1 MADFGTYTALAG
13 RKDWSQ
19 VRADR
24 QNELVYIKQMQA
36 DLQQRI
42 QNEAQA
48 REGVVSYMNQINQ
61 ASVLEQDLGRV
72 KGVEAEARKKIVEG
86 LKAAGNDY
94 NKFLLGNGAATLQEY
109 YNTVMKSDEMQAAVN
124 NKLVYAQ
131 SMLDNYMGRKARPV
145 NITLPDGTQKQ
156 VSMSEQMKMF
166 DEGTI
171 TKMNY
176 AGSVQPTDLI
186 KIQQAIQQTFG
197 KNPYK
202 RQQANREDIYEYA
215 LRFGAEDWEANQ
227 LADAYEAGVV
237 EGAETPIYYNY
248 KEPPKADATSELLKM
263 MNRKMLENPYRVYDD
278 AAAGKYATQIVA
290 YEDKEQTKP
299 LKDLQ
304 GNQFA
309 VAITQFSND
318 AMRTDFANSSGI
330 RIIGEGDEKKKVF
343 LGTAYSAKNLQPI
356 DISAADI
363 VDIQEL
369 TNVIYADDAEKA
381 KQQGIPYYG
390 TPMVKVKVSFGDSS
404 GNSWLRGDDRA
415 AQDAGVWDNDWW
427 RPNVFAK
434 EDASAE
440 QKGNFRKEDGA
451 VVGEMLIPVNM
462 SDLNKAMNNA
472 SVSEFNDYDDILKL
486 KDYSMYFGLGNTE

>member
-1 MADFGTYTALAG
+1 MADFGAYSALSG
-13 RKDWSQ
+13 VRNWQD

-48 REGVVSYMNQINQ
+48 REGVVSYMQQINQ

-109 YNTVMKSDEMQAAVN
+109 YNTVMKSDEMQSAVN

-145 NITLPDGTQKQ
+145 TITLPDGPQKQ

-166 DEGTI
+166 DEGAI

-215 LRFGAEDWEANQ
+215 RRFGAEDWEANQ
-227 LADAYEAGVV
+227 IADAYESGVTQ
-237 EGAETPIYYNY
+237 GAETPIYYNY
-248 KEPPKADATSELLKM
+248 KEAPKQSGASYMKKMAGRYGATDLDLLASALNGAFQDNVVVRSVYKGQNGKEGQVIETQTDIASTPELMGSLLNMANVQK
-263 MNRKMLENPYRVYDD
+263 V
-278 AAAGKYATQIVA
+278 T
-290 YEDKEQTKP
+290 DKEGNTSYFYKGTGYGA
-299 LKDLQ
+299 KAETRIDLS
-304 GNQFA
+304 GADLDFSDAKLSTISNRSNESETEPVEFA
-309 VAITQFSND
+309 GQQYLP
-318 AMRTDFANSSGI
+318 NSSSNGI
-330 RIIGEGDEKKKVF
+330 PLIKVKASFDNKGDAIRAGALDNSDGKEAGNFKSEDGRYSGYVF
-343 LGTAYSAKNLQPI
+343 LPI
-356 DISAADI
+356 DNS
-363 VDIQEL
+363 
-369 TNVIYADDAEKA
+369 
-381 KQQGIPYYG
+381 
-390 TPMVKVKVSFGDSS
+390 VKSRIF
-404 GNSWLRGDDRA
+404 N
-415 AQDAGVWDNDWW
+415 
-427 RPNVFAK
+427 RPK
-434 EDASAE
+434 EDAQTEYKDIYNYEYSQFPMWLEE
-440 QKGNFRKEDGA
+440 QGIDMETF
-451 VVGEMLIPVNM
+451 L
-462 SDLNKAMNNA
+462 SD
-472 SVSEFNDYDDILKL
+472 ER
-486 KDYSMYFGLGNTE
+486 

>member
-1 MADFGTYTALAG
+1 MSDFSTYSALSG

-19 VRADR
+19 VRNDR
-24 QNELVYIKQMQA
+24 QNEIIYLKQMQQ
-36 DLQQRI
+36 DLQNRI
-42 QNEAQA
+42 QQEAQSRA
-48 REGVVSYMNQINQ
+48 GVVEYMSQINQ

-145 NITLPDGTQKQ
+145 TITLSDGTQKQ

-166 DEGTI
+166 DEGAI

-248 KEPPKADATSELLKM
+248 KEAPKQSGASYLKKMAGRYGAADLDLLASALNGAFQDKVIVRKTYTNKEGKQGNEIETETDISTVPELM
-263 MNRKMLENPYRVYDD
+263 GSVMNMANVQKI
-278 AAAGKYATQIVA
+278 T
-290 YEDKEQTKP
+290 DKEGKTSYFYKGNGYGA
-299 LKDLQ
+299 KSESIIDLS
-304 GNQFA
+304 GADLDFG
-309 VAITQFSND
+309 D
-318 AMRTDFANSSGI
+318 AKLSTISR
-330 RIIGEGDEKKKVF
+330 RKEGDEIDAVEFAGQQYFPNSSANGIPLLKVKASF
-343 LGTAYSAKNLQPI
+343 DSKGDAIRAGALDNYGGREAGNFKSENGRYEGYVFIPI
-356 DISAADI
+356 DDSVKSRIFNRPKQDAQTKYKDI
-363 VDIQEL
+363 YDYEYMQLMQQLDE
-369 TNVIYADDAEKA
+369 
-381 KQQGIPYYG
+381 QGID
-390 TPMVKVKVSFGDSS
+390 M
-404 GNSWLRGDDRA
+404 
-415 AQDAGVWDNDWW
+415 NDIL
-427 RPNVFAK
+427 
-434 EDASAE
+434 SAE
-440 QKGNFRKEDGA
+440 
-451 VVGEMLIPVNM
+451 
-462 SDLNKAMNNA
+462 
-472 SVSEFNDYDDILKL
+472 
-486 KDYSMYFGLGNTE
+486 